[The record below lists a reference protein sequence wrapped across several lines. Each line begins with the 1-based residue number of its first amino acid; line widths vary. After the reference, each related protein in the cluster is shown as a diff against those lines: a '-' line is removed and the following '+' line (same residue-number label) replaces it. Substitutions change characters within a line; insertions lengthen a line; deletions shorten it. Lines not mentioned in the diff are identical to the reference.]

1 MFPALWRW
9 SYRDARDAGR
19 EMKTNLALCGASMLL
34 IVTGFRMSAQS
45 PLPLGDPLPGITPRE
60 FEEFRIGL
68 EDFKEIEQPH
78 EGLGPLFNGA
88 GCAACHNVPV
98 VGGMTPMTEMRA
110 GHRDA
115 EGKFHVVG
123 FTTLF
128 QMFSIPDHR
137 CQAVMPPEVNVIAR
151 RMPIPLFGAGLVEA
165 IPDETLLAL
174 EDPFDRDR
182 DGISGRAAVVTD
194 VATGQRR
201 VGRFGWKAQIATLLT
216 FAGDAY
222 TNEMGITNEVF
233 PLEPLGGISQARLR
247 ECDLV
252 KDPEDAVDPRTGKR
266 SIDNFE
272 AFMKFL
278 APIPRGTI
286 TDEVRVGEQVFASV
300 GCASCHVPTLTTGAN
315 ASAALN
321 RKPVSL
327 FSDLL
332 LHDVGTGDGIEQEA
346 ALSNEIR
353 TPALWGL
360 RVRRPLMHDGTAP
373 TVTDAIGQH
382 RGEAAGVVE
391 QYRRLSDELRLALLA
406 FLDSL

>member
-1 MFPALWRW
+1 
-9 SYRDARDAGR
+9 
-19 EMKTNLALCGASMLL
+19 MKVNVLLAAAATLL
-34 IVTGFRMSAQS
+34 ILTTLGVSAQ
-45 PLPLGDPLPGITPRE
+45 LPVGAGNPLPGITPSE
-60 FEEFRIGL
+60 FEAFRIGID
-68 EDFKEIEQPH
+68 DFVEIEQPG

-98 VGGMTPMTEMRA
+98 IGGMTPMTEMRA

-115 EGKFHVVG
+115 DGKFHVVG

-165 IPDETLLAL
+165 VPDETLLAL
-174 EDPFDRDR
+174 EDPFDRNG
-182 DGISGRAAVVTD
+182 DGISGRAAIVTD
-194 VATGQRR
+194 VATGLRR

-222 TNEMGITNEVF
+222 TNEMGITNDMF

-247 ECDLV
+247 ECDMV
-252 KDPEDAVDPRTGKR
+252 KDPEDLVDPRSGKR
-266 SIDNFE
+266 AIDNFE

-278 APIPRGTI
+278 APLPRGVI
-286 TDEVRVGEQVFASV
+286 TDEVRTGEQVFTAI
-300 GCASCHVPTLTTGAN
+300 GCSSCHVPALTTGAN
-315 ASAALN
+315 ASAALD
-321 RKPVSL
+321 RKSLAL

-346 ALSNEIR
+346 AQQNEIR

-360 RVRRPLMHDGTAP
+360 RQRRPLLHDGSAP
-373 TVTDAIGQH
+373 TITDAINRH
-382 RGEAAGVVE
+382 DGEAAGVMRS
-391 QYRRLSDELRLALLA
+391 YRAATDQMRRALLA

>member
-1 MFPALWRW
+1 MKANAVLGGAAALLVLTALQV
-9 SYRDARDAGR
+9 SAPFSSFALVNSVAFAQGGR
-19 EMKTNLALCGASMLL
+19 LPIGA
-34 IVTGFRMSAQS
+34 
-45 PLPLGDPLPGITPRE
+45 GDPLPGITPAE
-60 FEEFRIGL
+60 FEAFRLGL
-68 EDFKEIEQPH
+68 DDFVEIEQPG

-98 VGGMTPMTEMRA
+98 IGGITPMTEMRA
-110 GHRDA
+110 GHRD
-115 EGKFHVVG
+115 ENGQFHVVG

-137 CQAVMPPEVNVIAR
+137 CQAVMPAEVNVIAR
-151 RMPIPLFGAGLVEA
+151 RMPIPLFGSGLVEA
-165 IPDETLLAL
+165 VPDEALLAL

-182 DGISGRAAVVTD
+182 DGISGRAAIVTD

-222 TNEMGITNEVF
+222 TNEMGITNDVF

-266 SIDNFE
+266 AIDNFE

-278 APIPRGTI
+278 APLPRGPI
-286 TDEVRVGEQVFASV
+286 TDEVRTGEQVFTAL
-300 GCASCHVPTLTTGAN
+300 GCASCHVESLTTGAN

-321 RKPVSL
+321 RKTLAL

-346 ALSNEIR
+346 AQSNEIR

-360 RVRRPLMHDGTAP
+360 RLRRPLLHDGSAP
-373 TVTDAIGQH
+373 TPLDAINRHG
-382 RGEAAGVVE
+382 GEAAGVME
-391 QYRRLSDELRLALLA
+391 NYRRASDQMRRALFA

>member
-1 MFPALWRW
+1 MKAAFARASTFAKTTVDRSASQALVLTVAVIW
-9 SYRDARDAGR
+9 
-19 EMKTNLALCGASMLL
+19 
-34 IVTGFRMSAQS
+34 IVTTLGVSAQ
-45 PLPLGDPLPGITPRE
+45 LPLGAGDPLPGITPSE
-60 FEEFRIGL
+60 FEAFRLGL
-68 EDFKEIEQPH
+68 DDFVEIEQPG

-98 VGGMTPMTEMRA
+98 IGGITPMTEMRA

-115 EGKFHVVG
+115 DGKFHVVG

-151 RMPIPLFGAGLVEA
+151 RMPIPLFGAGLVETV
-165 IPDETLLAL
+165 PDEALLAL

-182 DGISGRAAVVTD
+182 DGISGRAAIVTD
-194 VATGQRR
+194 VATGRRR

-216 FAGDAY
+216 FSGDAY
-222 TNEMGITNEVF
+222 TNEMGITNDMF

-252 KDPEDAVDPRTGKR
+252 KDPEDLVDPRTGKR
-266 SIDNFE
+266 AIDNFE
-272 AFMKFL
+272 SFMKFL
-278 APIPRGTI
+278 APLPRGVI
-286 TDEVRVGEQVFASV
+286 TDEVRTGEQVFTAI
-300 GCASCHVPTLTTGAN
+300 GCASCHVPVLTTGAN
-315 ASAALN
+315 QSTALN
-321 RKPVSL
+321 RKSLAL

-346 ALSNEIR
+346 AQQNEIR

-360 RVRRPLMHDGTAP
+360 RLRRPLMHDGSAP
-373 TVTDAIGQH
+373 TVGDALRQH
-382 RGEAAGVVE
+382 GGEASAVMERYRGATE
-391 QYRRLSDELRLALLA
+391 QMRRALLA

>member
-1 MFPALWRW
+1 MKAAFAKASTFAKATVDRSAGQGLVLVALIWI
-9 SYRDARDAGR
+9 ATTLG
-19 EMKTNLALCGASMLL
+19 
-34 IVTGFRMSAQS
+34 VSAQ
-45 PLPLGDPLPGITPRE
+45 LPAGAGDPLPGITPRE
-60 FEEFRIGL
+60 FEDFRLGL
-68 EDFKEIEQPH
+68 DDFKEIEQPGD
-78 EGLGPLFNGA
+78 GLGPLFNGA

-115 EGKFHVVG
+115 AGKFHIVG

-165 IPDETLLAL
+165 LADETLLAL
-174 EDPFDRDR
+174 EDPSDRDR
-182 DGISGRAAVVTD
+182 DGISGRAAIVLD

-216 FAGDAY
+216 FSGDAY
-222 TNEMGITNEVF
+222 TNEMGITNDMF
-233 PLEPLGGISQARLR
+233 PLEPLGGISLERLR
-247 ECDLV
+247 ECDLL

-266 SIDNFE
+266 AIDNFE

-278 APIPRGTI
+278 APLPRGTI
-286 TDEVRVGEQVFASV
+286 TDEVRTGEQVFAAV
-300 GCASCHVPTLTTGAN
+300 GCTSCHVPTLTTGAN
-315 ASAALN
+315 RSAALN
-321 RKPVSL
+321 RKTLAL

-346 ALSNEIR
+346 AQQNEIR

-360 RVRRPLMHDGTAP
+360 RLRRPLMHDGTAATP
-373 TVTDAIGQH
+373 ADAIRQH
-382 RGEAAGVVE
+382 GGEAAGVIE
-391 QYRRLSDELRLALLA
+391 RYRTASEPMRRALLA

>member
-1 MFPALWRW
+1 MKAKVAVAGAATLWVLTTL
-9 SYRDARDAGR
+9 G
-19 EMKTNLALCGASMLL
+19 
-34 IVTGFRMSAQS
+34 MSAQ
-45 PLPLGDPLPGITPRE
+45 LPPGAGDPLPGITPKE
-60 FEEFRIGL
+60 FEDFRLGL
-68 EDFKEIEQPH
+68 DDFVEIEQPG

-98 VGGMTPMTEMRA
+98 IGGITPMTEMRA

-115 EGKFHVVG
+115 DGKFHVVG

-151 RMPIPLFGAGLVEA
+151 RMPIPVFGAGLVEA
-165 IPDETLLAL
+165 VPDETLLAL

-182 DGISGRAAVVTD
+182 DGISGRAAIVTD

-216 FAGDAY
+216 FSGDAY
-222 TNEMGITNEVF
+222 TNEMGITNDIF
-233 PLEPLGGISQARLR
+233 PLEPLGGISPARLR

-252 KDPEDAVDPRTGKR
+252 KDPEDQVDPRTGKR
-266 SIDNFE
+266 AIDNFE

-278 APIPRGTI
+278 APLPRGPI
-286 TDEVRVGEQVFASV
+286 TDEVRTGEQVFTAL
-300 GCASCHVPTLTTGAN
+300 GCASCHVPSLTTGAN

-321 RKPVSL
+321 RTTIAL

-332 LHDVGTGDGIEQEA
+332 LHDVGTGDGIEQA
-346 ALSNEIR
+346 AAQQDEIR

-360 RVRRPLMHDGTAP
+360 RLRRPLMHDGSAP
-373 TVTDAIGQH
+373 TVSDALRLHG
-382 RGEAAGVVE
+382 GEASAVMERYRGATE
-391 QYRRLSDELRLALLA
+391 QMRRALFS

>member
-1 MFPALWRW
+1 MKANAWIAGSAALFL
-9 SYRDARDAGR
+9 
-19 EMKTNLALCGASMLL
+19 TALG
-34 IVTGFRMSAQS
+34 VSAQS
-45 PLPLGDPLPGITPRE
+45 PLAAGDPLPGITPRE
-60 FEEFRIGL
+60 FEEFRLGL
-68 EDFKEIEQPH
+68 DDFKEVEEAG
-78 EGLGPLFNGA
+78 EGLGPLFNGR
-88 GCAACHNVPV
+88 GCAECHNVPA
-98 VGGMTPMTEMRA
+98 VGGITPMTEMRA

-115 EGKFHVVG
+115 DGKFHVVG

-137 CQAVMPPEVNVIAR
+137 CQAVMPAEVNVIAR

-165 IPDETLLAL
+165 VPDEALLAL

-182 DGISGRAAVVTD
+182 DGISGRAAIVTD

-216 FAGDAY
+216 FSGDAY
-222 TNEMGITNEVF
+222 TNEMGITNDMF
-233 PLEPLGGISQARLR
+233 PLEPLGGISQTRLR

-266 SIDNFE
+266 AIDNFE

-286 TDEVRVGEQVFASV
+286 TEEVRAGEQVFTTL
-300 GCASCHVPTLTTGAN
+300 GCASCHTPALTTGAN

-321 RKPVSL
+321 RKTLAL

-346 ALSNEIR
+346 AQQNEIR

-360 RVRRPLMHDGTAP
+360 RLRRPLMHDGSAP
-373 TVTDAIGQH
+373 TPVDAIQQH
-382 RGEAAGVVE
+382 RGEASAVIDR
-391 QYRRLSDELRLALLA
+391 YRAATEPMRRALLA

>member
-1 MFPALWRW
+1 MRTAFAKASASQALV
-9 SYRDARDAGR
+9 
-19 EMKTNLALCGASMLL
+19 LAVSLVWIATTLG
-34 IVTGFRMSAQS
+34 MSAQ
-45 PLPLGDPLPGITPRE
+45 LPPGAGDPLPGITPAE
-60 FEEFRIGL
+60 FEAFRIGL
-68 EDFKEIEQPH
+68 DDFVEIEQPS

-98 VGGMTPMTEMRA
+98 IGGITPMTEMRA

-115 EGKFHVVG
+115 DGKFHVVG

-151 RMPIPLFGAGLVEA
+151 RMPIPVFGAGLVEA
-165 IPDETLLAL
+165 IPDETLIAL

-182 DGISGRAAVVTD
+182 DGISGRAAMVTD

-222 TNEMGITNEVF
+222 TNEMGITNDVF

-247 ECDLV
+247 ECDMV
-252 KDPEDAVDPRTGKR
+252 KDPEDLVDPRTGKR
-266 SIDNFE
+266 AIDNFE

-278 APIPRGTI
+278 GPLPRGPI
-286 TDEVRVGEQVFASV
+286 TDEVRTGEQVFNAL
-300 GCASCHVPTLTTGAN
+300 GCASCHVPVLTTGAN

-321 RKPVSL
+321 RKAVAL

-332 LHDVGTGDGIEQEA
+332 LHDIGTGDGIEQEA
-346 ALSNEIR
+346 AQQNEIR

-360 RVRRPLMHDGTAP
+360 RQRRPLLHDGSAP
-373 TVTDAIGQH
+373 TVIDAIQKHG
-382 RGEAAGVVE
+382 GEASPVIE
-391 QYRRLSDELRLALLA
+391 RYRGATDQMRRALLA